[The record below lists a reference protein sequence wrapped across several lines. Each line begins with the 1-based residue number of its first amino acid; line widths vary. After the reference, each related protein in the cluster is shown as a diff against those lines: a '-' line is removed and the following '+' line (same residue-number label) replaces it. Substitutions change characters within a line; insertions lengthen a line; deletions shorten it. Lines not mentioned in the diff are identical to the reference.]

1 MSFLETIKSPT
12 DIKDLSCEQLQAL
25 CNEIRQCILETTA
38 ENGGHTASNLGCIE
52 LTVALHH
59 VFDIPKNPL
68 IFDVGH
74 QSYTHK
80 LLTGRY
86 NAFRTLRRTNGIS
99 GFSSPFESEYDT
111 GMSGH
116 SGSAISLACGIANAR
131 HIHGDSGKVIAVVGD
146 ASIGNG
152 ISFEGMNADFPGK
165 KNLIVILND
174 NRMSI
179 SQNVGYLAKC
189 LNGVSTARFYN
200 RIKSNLRSL
209 LSGSGRRMKLR
220 HAISNLEDSIKGAIL
235 PQASFFQSLGF
246 RYIGPIDGHNIQK
259 LEMFLQSIKDFKEPI
274 LLHVYTEKGH
284 GCEFVSKN
292 PTAFHGVP
300 KFNKETGEI
309 PKSEAGFASAF
320 GQFAMRM
327 AEKHNDFAAITP
339 AMREGAGLTEFAKR
353 FPTQFYDAGIAEEHA
368 VIYAAGMATAGMRPV
383 CTIYATFAQR
393 ALDCIYSDIVL
404 PQLPVVLAFDR
415 AGFVSDG
422 PTHHGIY
429 DLGFLR
435 SMPGLDILCPRDEF
449 HLQAM
454 LETAWESKRPAVVR
468 YPRGGTGIFSGQNA
482 ELPTIQRGNSVL
494 LRNSDSP
501 DVIIWA
507 LGTECKTAQ
516 DVADILEQNG
526 KCAVVIDTQWLAPF
540 DAATARK
547 FANLLQ
553 VTIEDHSIHG
563 GLADALD
570 EALDNVPHGSHLRF
584 GWPDSIIPH
593 GAQKDIKQKF
603 NLTSDSIS
611 KSILTKLTKQ

>member
-1 MSFLETIKSPT
+1 MPFLENIKTPA
-12 DIKDLSCEQLQAL
+12 DIKTLSHEQLQAL

-38 ENGGHTASNLGCIE
+38 ENGGHTASNLGCVE
-52 LTVALHH
+52 LTVALHR
-59 VFDIPKNPL
+59 VFDIPQNPL

-86 NAFRTLRRTNGIS
+86 NQFKNLRKTDGIS
-99 GFSSPFESEYDT
+99 GFASPFESEFDT

-116 SGSAISLACGIANAR
+116 SGSAISLACGIAQAR
-131 HIHGDSGKVIAVVGD
+131 HLRGVSGKVLAVVGD

-152 ISFEGMNADFPGK
+152 VSFEGMNADFAGK

-179 SQNVGYLAKC
+179 SQNVGYLSKC

-209 LSGSGRRMKLR
+209 LSGSRRRQKLR
-220 HAISNLEDSIKGAIL
+220 NAISNLEDSIKGAIL

-246 RYIGPIDGHNIQK
+246 RYIGPVDGHDIPK
-259 LEMFLQSIKDFKEPI
+259 LEMFLNSIKDFKEPV

-284 GCEFVSKN
+284 GCEYVSKN
-292 PTAFHGVP
+292 PTAFHGVSR
-300 KFNKETGEI
+300 FNKETGEI
-309 PKSEAGFASAF
+309 PKSKAGFAAAF
-320 GQFAMRM
+320 GQFAMQM
-327 AEKHNDFAAITP
+327 AQKHPDFTIITP
-339 AMREGAGLTEFAKR
+339 AMTEGAGLTEFAKS
-353 FPTQFYDAGIAEEHA
+353 FPKQFYDAGIAEEHA

-383 CTIYATFAQR
+383 CTIYTTFAQR

-435 SMPGLDILCPRDEF
+435 SMPNLDIICPRDEF

-454 LETAWESKRPAVVR
+454 LKTAWENRRPAVVR
-468 YPRGGTGIFSGQNA
+468 YPRGGTGIFSESNA
-482 ELPTIQRGNSVL
+482 ALPTIQRGKAAI
-494 LRNSDSP
+494 LRESESP
-501 DVIIWA
+501 DVVIWA
-507 LGTECKTAQ
+507 LGTECKTAL
-516 DVADILEQNG
+516 DVAAILEQNG
-526 KCAVVIDTQWLAPF
+526 KGAIVIDAQWLAPF
-540 DAATARK
+540 DIETARK
-547 FANLLQ
+547 YANFLQ

-563 GLADALD
+563 GLADALN
-570 EALDNVPHGSHLRF
+570 ESLENIPHAAHLRF
-584 GWPDSIIPH
+584 GWSDAIIPF
-593 GAQKDIKQKF
+593 GNADEIKSKYG
-603 NLTSDSIS
+603 LTPDAIAT
-611 KSILTKLTKQ
+611 KILK